1 MNRLLLLRRNA
12 TLQEAT
18 GKTDAKTQSRRN
30 LHNSLPNARMGLHDD
45 LLLNG
50 VCSSG
55 QALGGHKRSHFA
67 DSVSA
72 IVSPEACS
80 ASTST
85 PMNLEKQG
93 LSRTGGALI
102 DLNLPALMEDYN
114 DDGLSTITYV

>member
-1 MNRLLLLRRNA
+1 MLRIVFLMFDA
-12 TLQEAT
+12 EA
-18 GKTDAKTQSRRN
+18 DAKTRESARRSRMRKQQH
-30 LHNSLPNARMGLHDD
+30 LDKLMAQAPALKKENAQ
-45 LLLNG
+45 
-50 VCSSG
+50 G